1 MRLIS
6 GIAGGIPLVVPKSVT
21 RPTQDRVR
29 QAIFSMLAE
38 KVLGAKVLDLFAG
51 SGALGLECLSRG
63 ASSVVGVESNHK
75 ACEVIAGNVK
85 KTKLSQY
92 QVIQSDVFKFLKQ
105 NCLKDFDLIFA
116 DPPYTHYEDELNWAQ
131 SLLDSDDITKAL
143 HEEGFFVLECIA
155 GKNTVKVPSSFKIAA
170 DREYGSTRILILNLP

>member
-6 GIAGGIPLVVPKSVT
+6 GIAGGVPLVVPKSVT

-29 QAIFSMLAE
+29 QAIFSMLGE
-38 KVLGAKVLDLFAG
+38 KVVGARVLDLFAG

-63 ASSVVGVESNHK
+63 AASVVGVEFNNK
-75 ACEVIAGNVK
+75 ACEVIAGNIK

-92 QVIQSDVFKFLKQ
+92 QVCQSDVFKFLKQ
-105 NCLKDFDLIFA
+105 NNLRDFDLIFA
-116 DPPYTHYEDELNWAQ
+116 DPPYTHYEGESNGAQ
-131 SLLDSDDITKAL
+131 SLLDSDDIRNAL
-143 HEEGFFVLECIA
+143 HEEGFFVLECIS
-155 GKNTVKVPSSFKIAA
+155 GRNTVVVPNSFKIAA